1 MALWDGRFSEGPAAD
16 MVAFGACL
24 DVDLRMWREDLEGSR
39 AHVAVLHA
47 AEILDAQERDTIL
60 SGLDQVGEELAS
72 GAFVPGPEH
81 EDIHMAV
88 ETRLIELVGTVGAK
102 LHTARSRNDQVA
114 TDVRL
119 WMRTRLEGV
128 HTALVGLVAAL
139 VERVKVDGDV
149 LMPGFT
155 HLQRGQP
162 ILLGHHLLAHAWAV
176 SRDAERVAD
185 ALGRLDACPLGAGAM
200 AGTPHPIDRTVSA
213 RALGFS
219 RPIPNAMDA
228 VAARDHQ
235 LEALAACAIAM
246 TTLSRIAEELVL
258 WSTSEFRFVRMGEAY
273 TTGSSI
279 MPQKRNPDA
288 AELVRG
294 KAGTVIGA
302 LQALMVTVKG
312 LPLAYNRDLQEDRYS
327 LFDGLETTA
336 ACARITAGM
345 FKTLTVHRDRYE
357 QELTG
362 DFLLA
367 TELADHLASN
377 GVPFRDAHH
386 VSGRIVGHLEAR
398 GENFSALDLDALRTF
413 HPAFGDDALAWLE
426 PRAAAERR
434 ASLGGTAPSQI
445 DAQVDALAAWLDR
458 QES

>member
-1 MALWDGRFSEGPAAD
+1 
-16 MVAFGACL
+16 
-24 DVDLRMWREDLEGSR
+24 
-39 AHVAVLHA
+39 
-47 AEILDAQERDTIL
+47 
-60 SGLDQVGEELAS
+60 
-72 GAFVPGPEH
+72 
-81 EDIHMAV
+81 
-88 ETRLIELVGTVGAK
+88 
-102 LHTARSRNDQVA
+102 
-114 TDVRL
+114 
-119 WMRTRLEGV
+119 
-128 HTALVGLVAAL
+128 
-139 VERVKVDGDV
+139 
-149 LMPGFT
+149 
-155 HLQRGQP
+155 
-162 ILLGHHLLAHAWAV
+162 
-176 SRDAERVAD
+176 
-185 ALGRLDACPLGAGAM
+185 
-200 AGTPHPIDRTVSA
+200 
-213 RALGFS
+213 
-219 RPIPNAMDA
+219 
-228 VAARDHQ
+228 
-235 LEALAACAIAM
+235 
-246 TTLSRIAEELVL
+246 
-258 WSTSEFRFVRMGEAY
+258 
-273 TTGSSI
+273 
-279 MPQKRNPDA
+279 
-288 AELVRG
+288 
-294 KAGTVIGA
+294 VIGA